1 MIKFNKS
8 TLTEI
13 AGLGAGAVAG
23 AYVTQKVLTKSAETK
38 DASGAVVPATY
49 LVGSGKT
56 GKLIADAA
64 PIVVGL
70 LLQGQSNLF
79 AKEAGKGMIAQA
91 AGSLIKSNV
100 VPGLGLGAVDGY
112 DYSAGTMMSGLDT
125 GVDNPMI
132 SAVPGDNSYVAPSI
146 GAAYYD
152 DGSEAA
158 Y

>member
-23 AYVTQKVLTKSAETK
+23 AYVSQKVLTKADGS
-38 DASGAVVPATY
+38 Y
-49 LVGSGKT
+49 LVGSGTT
-56 GKLIADAA
+56 GKLVADLA
-64 PIVVGL
+64 PIAVGL
-70 LLQGQSNLF
+70 LLQGQSNTF

-91 AGSLIKSNV
+91 AGGFIKSKF
-100 VPGLGLGAVDGY
+100 PALGITGDGSA

-132 SAVPGDNSYVAPSI
+132 SAVPADDFTAPST
-146 GAAYYD
+146 D
-152 DGSEAA
+152 FTSGSAGEMD

>member
-1 MIKFNKS
+1 MFKFNKS

-23 AYVTQKVLTKSAETK
+23 AYVTQKVLTKTNETV
-38 DASGAVVPATY
+38 DAAGVVTPGTY

-70 LLQGQSNLF
+70 FLQGQSNLF

-91 AGSLIKSNV
+91 AGSLIKSNF
-100 VPGLGLGAVDGY
+100 PTLGITGDGY
-112 DYSAGTMMSGLDT
+112 SDSVMMSGTLDT

-132 SAVPGDNSYVAPSI
+132 SAVPSSYLGDETSGDSGEMDY
-146 GAAYYD
+146 
-152 DGSEAA
+152 
-158 Y
+158 

>member
-38 DASGAVVPATY
+38 DASGTVIPGTY
-49 LVGSGKT
+49 LVGEGKT

-91 AGSLIKSNV
+91 AGALIKTNF
-100 VPGLGLGAVDGY
+100 PALGIAGDGNY
-112 DYSAGTMMSGLDT
+112 MGEGTMMSGLDT

-132 SAVPGDNSYVAPSI
+132 SAVPSDSSYVAPSI

>member
-23 AYVTQKVLTKSAETK
+23 AYVSQKVLTKADGS
-38 DASGAVVPATY
+38 Y
-49 LVGSGKT
+49 LVGSGTT
-56 GKLIADAA
+56 GKLVADLA
-64 PIVVGL
+64 PIAVGL
-70 LLQGQSNLF
+70 LLQGQSNTF

-91 AGSLIKSNV
+91 AGGFIKSKF
-100 VPGLGLGAVDGY
+100 PALGITGDGA
-112 DYSAGTMMSGLDT
+112 DYSEGTMMTGLDT

-132 SAVPGDNSYVAPSI
+132 SAVPSDSSYVAPSI

-152 DGSEAA
+152 DGAEAA

>member
-38 DASGAVVPATY
+38 DASGTVVPATY
-49 LVGSGKT
+49 LVGEGNT

-91 AGSLIKSNV
+91 AGALIKSNF
-100 VPGLGLGAVDGY
+100 PTLGITGY
-112 DYSAGTMMSGLDT
+112 DNYMGEATMMSGLDT

-152 DGSEAA
+152 DGAEAA

>member
-1 MIKFNKS
+1 MFKFNKE

-23 AYVTQKVLTKSAETK
+23 AYVTQKVLTKTNETV
-38 DASGAVVPATY
+38 DAAGVVTPGTY

-70 LLQGQSNLF
+70 FLQGQSNLF

-91 AGSLIKSNV
+91 AGSLIKSNF
-100 VPGLGLGAVDGY
+100 PTLGITGDGY
-112 DYSAGTMMSGLDT
+112 SDSVMMSGTLDT

-132 SAVPGDNSYVAPSI
+132 SAVPSNYLADETSGDAGEMDY
-146 GAAYYD
+146 
-152 DGSEAA
+152 
-158 Y
+158 

>member
-23 AYVTQKVLTKSAETK
+23 AYVTQKVLTKT
-38 DASGAVVPATY
+38 DATGAVTY
-49 LVGSGKT
+49 LVGSDKT

-70 LLQGQSNLF
+70 LLQGQSNTF

-91 AGSLIKSNV
+91 AGSLIKSNF
-100 VPGLGLGAVDGY
+100 PTLGITGDGNY
-112 DYSAGTMMSGLDT
+112 MGEGTMMSGLDT

-132 SAVPGDNSYVAPSI
+132 SAVPSDSSYVAPSI

>member
-23 AYVTQKVLTKSAETK
+23 AYVSQKVLTKA
-38 DASGAVVPATY
+38 DGTY
-49 LVGSGKT
+49 LVGSDKT

-70 LLQGQSNLF
+70 LLQGQSNTF

-91 AGSLIKSNV
+91 AGSLIKSNF
-100 VPGLGLGAVDGY
+100 PTLGITGDASY
-112 DYSAGTMMSGLDT
+112 DAPVLLSGLDT

-132 SAVPGDNSYVAPSI
+132 SAVPADDYSDNGTDFTSGDAGEMDY
-146 GAAYYD
+146 
-152 DGSEAA
+152 
-158 Y
+158 

>member
-1 MIKFNKS
+1 MFKFNKS

-23 AYVTQKVLTKSAETK
+23 AYVTQKVLTKTNETV
-38 DASGAVVPATY
+38 DAAGVVTPGTY

-70 LLQGQSNLF
+70 FLQGQSNLF

-91 AGSLIKSNV
+91 AGSLIKSNF
-100 VPGLGLGAVDGY
+100 PTLGITGDGY
-112 DYSAGTMMSGLDT
+112 SDSVMMSGTLDT

-132 SAVPGDNSYVAPSI
+132 SAIPSNYLADETSGDSGEMDY
-146 GAAYYD
+146 
-152 DGSEAA
+152 
-158 Y
+158 

>member
-23 AYVTQKVLTKSAETK
+23 AYVSQKVLTKA
-38 DASGAVVPATY
+38 DGTY
-49 LVGSGKT
+49 LVGSGTT
-56 GKLIADAA
+56 GKLVADLA
-64 PIVVGL
+64 PIAVGL
-70 LLQGQSNLF
+70 LLQGQSNSF

-91 AGSLIKSNV
+91 TGGFIKSKF
-100 VPGLGLGAVDGY
+100 PALGITGDGEYLGE
-112 DYSAGTMMSGLDT
+112 GTMMSGMDT

-132 SAVPGDNSYVAPSI
+132 SGDGNMVAPSI

-152 DGSEAA
+152 DGNEAA

>member
-23 AYVTQKVLTKSAETK
+23 AYVSQKVLTKA
-38 DASGAVVPATY
+38 DGTY
-49 LVGSGKT
+49 LVGSGTT
-56 GKLIADAA
+56 GKLVADLA
-64 PIVVGL
+64 PIAVGL
-70 LLQGQSNLF
+70 LLQGQSNTF

-91 AGSLIKSNV
+91 AGSWIKSQ
-100 VPGLGLGAVDGY
+100 VPALGISGDGSAY
-112 DYSAGTMMSGLDT
+112 DASTMMSGLDT

-132 SAVPGDNSYVAPSI
+132 AGDGSYVAPSI

>member
-23 AYVTQKVLTKSAETK
+23 AYVTQKVLTKSAATT
-38 DASGAVVPATY
+38 DASGNVTEGTY
-49 LVGSGKT
+49 LIGSGKT

-70 LLQGQSNLF
+70 LLQGQSNAF

-91 AGSLIKSNV
+91 AGSLIKANV
-100 VPGLGLGAVDGY
+100 VPGLGLGAVDS
-112 DYSAGTMMSGLDT
+112 YSDGVMMSGTLDT

-132 SAVPGDNSYVAPSI
+132 SAVPSYNLGDET
-146 GAAYYD
+146 
-152 DGSEAA
+152 GSDAGEMDF
-158 Y
+158 

>member
-23 AYVTQKVLTKSAETK
+23 AYVTQKVLTKSA
-38 DASGAVVPATY
+38 AVTNTDGTVTEATY
-49 LVGSGKT
+49 LVGSGTT

-79 AKEAGKGMIAQA
+79 VKEAGKGMIAQA
-91 AGSLIKSNV
+91 AGSLIKAN
-100 VPGLGLGAVDGY
+100 VPGLGISGDGNY
-112 DYSAGTMMSGLDT
+112 MGEGTMMSGLDT

-132 SAVPGDNSYVAPSI
+132 SGDGNMVAPSI

-152 DGSEAA
+152 DGNEAA

>member
-1 MIKFNKS
+1 MFKFNKS

-23 AYVTQKVLTKSAETK
+23 AYVTQKVLTKTLPTY
-38 DASGAVVPATY
+38 DAAGKEITEGTY
-49 LVGSGKT
+49 MVGSGTT

-91 AGSLIKSNV
+91 AGTLIKSNF
-100 VPGLGLGAVDGY
+100 PALGIAGDGY
-112 DYSAGTMMSGLDT
+112 SDNVMMSGTLDT

-132 SAVPGDNSYVAPSI
+132 SAVPTEFDSDSDYTNMEMNY
-146 GAAYYD
+146 
-152 DGSEAA
+152 
-158 Y
+158 